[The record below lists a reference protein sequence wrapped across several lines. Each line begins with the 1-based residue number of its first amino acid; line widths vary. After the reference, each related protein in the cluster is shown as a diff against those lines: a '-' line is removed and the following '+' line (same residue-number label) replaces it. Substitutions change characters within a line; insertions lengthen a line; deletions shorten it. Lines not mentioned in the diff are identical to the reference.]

1 MNSNTSSPHQLES
14 FDIAIHG
21 MTCAS
26 CVMRVEKAI
35 LKVPGVE
42 QAQINLALES
52 ARIHFVNPK
61 ADTEAPDASSANQP
75 LASSTAQASL
85 QALVMRAVRQ
95 AGYEPSAPNQDFLTQ
110 TVSPWQGFAPVAFA
124 LLLSFPLVL
133 PMLLSPFGIHLMISP
148 WQQMLL
154 AAPVQFYLGR
164 HFYKGAWASVK
175 ALSGNMDLLVV
186 LGTSAAWILS
196 LWLWL
201 SQPNNLMQHLYF
213 ESASVVMSL
222 VLLGKW
228 LEGRAKHETLQAIG
242 ALAKLQ
248 ANTAH
253 WISKKGIIE
262 VPVAELMPGDFL
274 RVNAGEKIP
283 ADGYLT
289 EGETQVDESMLTGES
304 MPVRKYASTPNSVH
318 NTLTGGSINGDN
330 SIVMQVSRTGADSV
344 LQKLIALMI
353 DAQAGKA
360 PIQRM
365 VDKVA
370 AVFVPVVIL
379 IAIATFL
386 IAWQTGVAGPAG
398 LEQALIQAVAVLV
411 IACPCALGLATPAAI
426 MAGTGVAAK
435 AGVLIKDAQALELA
449 HRVEIVAFDKT
460 GTLTMGQPSMSHYES
475 VQTKNPLTALQIAAS
490 MQQGSSH
497 PLAHAVL
504 KAAQDKT
511 LALLK
516 PVSVKNLAGAGLE
529 AVLEDSTIAG
539 QFNTFY
545 LTSLRWLQA
554 QMPLTSA
561 IENLAK
567 DWQHQGATVSVL
579 VQHNGANSE
588 LNGLEVLAIFG
599 FLDLPKPN
607 AKQAITALKARGI
620 RTILISGDNQ
630 GAAFAMGR
638 QLGFDVDNG
647 EVIAE
652 VLPAGKI
659 DQIKRLQ
666 NNGQSIVA
674 MVGDGINDAP
684 ALAAADVGM
693 AMGTG
698 TDVAMHAASI
708 TLMRG
713 DPLLVVTA
721 LDISKRTVQKIKQ
734 NLFWAFIYN
743 ALGIPLA
750 AFGILS
756 PMVAGAAMAMSSV
769 SVLLNAL
776 LLRRFKPST
785 QALTSTFDKD

>member
-1 MNSNTSSPHQLES
+1 MNSSPTSPHQLES

-52 ARIHFVNPK
+52 ARIQYVKPS
-61 ADTEAPDASSANQP
+61 TLEATASQASG
-75 LASSTAQASL
+75 SSTEVATPPLHSEVSM

-95 AGYEPSAPNQDFLTQ
+95 AGYEPSAPNQEFLTQ
-110 TVSPWQGFAPVAFA
+110 TVSPWQGFSPVAIA

-133 PMLLSPFGIHLMISP
+133 PMLLSPFGIHFMISP
-148 WQQMLL
+148 WQQMML

-175 ALSGNMDLLVV
+175 AFSGNMDLLVV
-186 LGTSAAWILS
+186 LGTSSAWILS

-201 SQPNNLMQHLYF
+201 SQPELSMQHLYF

-222 VLLGKW
+222 VMLGKW

-248 ANTAH
+248 PDTAH
-253 WISKKGIIE
+253 WISKKGMVD
-262 VPVAELMPGDFL
+262 VPVAELMPGDFV

-304 MPVRKYASTPNSVH
+304 MPVRKYPCQPNSVH
-318 NTLTGGSINGDN
+318 NMLTGGSINGDN

-344 LQKLIALMI
+344 LQKLITLMI

-360 PIQRM
+360 PIQRI
-365 VDKVA
+365 VDQVA
-370 AVFVPVVIL
+370 AVFVPVVIV
-379 IAIATFL
+379 IAIATFV
-386 IAWQTGVAGPAG
+386 IAWLMVGIA

-435 AGVLIKDAQALELA
+435 VGVLIKDAQALELA
-449 HRVEIVAFDKT
+449 HQVSVVAFDKT
-460 GTLTMGQPSMSHYES
+460 GTLTMGQPSLSHYES
-475 VQTKNPLTALQIAAS
+475 LALAQPHLALQIAAS

-504 KAAQDKT
+504 KAAQDQAIE
-511 LALLK
+511 LVQ
-516 PVSVKNLAGAGLE
+516 PVSVKNIAGAGLE
-529 AVLEDSTIAG
+529 AVLADPATTG

-545 LTSLRWLQA
+545 LTSLRWLQN
-554 QMPLTSA
+554 QLQFNPEIEKKA
-561 IENLAK
+561 IE
-567 DWQHQGATVSVL
+567 WQQLGATVSVL
-579 VQHNGANSE
+579 AQKNSLTE
-588 LNGLEVLAIFG
+588 GEGLEVLAIFG
-599 FLDLPKPN
+599 FLDLPK
-607 AKQAITALKARGI
+607 ATAQQAISALKARGI

-630 GAAFAMGR
+630 GAAYAMGR

-666 NNGQSIVA
+666 NKGQTIVA

-713 DPLLVVTA
+713 DPLLVVSA
-721 LDISKRTVQKIKQ
+721 LDISQRTVQKIKQ

-750 AFGILS
+750 AFGILN

-776 LLRRFKPST
+776 LLRRFKPASP
-785 QALTSTFDKD
+785 ALISTFDKD

>member
-52 ARIHFVNPK
+52 ARIHFANPK
-61 ADTEAPDASSANQP
+61 AETEAPDASSANQTLVP
-75 LASSTAQASL
+75 STAQASL

-110 TVSPWQGFAPVAFA
+110 TVSPWQGFAPVAIA

-133 PMLLSPFGIHLMISP
+133 PMLLSPFGIHFMISP
-148 WQQMLL
+148 WQQMVL

-201 SQPNNLMQHLYF
+201 SQSDHLMQHLYF

-222 VLLGKW
+222 VMLGKW

-248 ANTAH
+248 PETAH
-253 WISKKGIIE
+253 WISKKGLID
-262 VPVAELMPGDFL
+262 VPVAELMPGDFV

-283 ADGYLT
+283 ADGFLT

-304 MPVRKYASTPNSVH
+304 MPVRKYASTPHSVH

-344 LQKLIALMI
+344 LQKLITLMI

-360 PIQRM
+360 PIQRI
-365 VDKVA
+365 VDQVA
-370 AVFVPVVIL
+370 AVFVPVVIV
-379 IAIATFL
+379 IAIVTFL
-386 IAWQTGVAGPAG
+386 VAWGLAGIE

-435 AGVLIKDAQALELA
+435 VGVLIKDAQALELA
-449 HRVEIVAFDKT
+449 HQVTIVAFDKT
-460 GTLTMGQPSMSHYES
+460 GTLTMGQPSLSHYETLELPS
-475 VQTKNPLTALQIAAS
+475 SNKALQIAAS

-504 KAAQDKT
+504 KAAQDQSLVLT
-511 LALLK
+511 PPL
-516 PVSVKNLAGAGLE
+516 SVKNIAGAGLE
-529 AVLEDSTIAG
+529 AVLADSNEAQSLT
-539 QFNTFY
+539 TYY
-545 LTSLRWLQA
+545 LTSLRWLQN
-554 QMPLTSA
+554 QIHFNPE
-561 IENLAK
+561 IEKKAK
-567 DWQHQGATVSVL
+567 DWQHLGATVSVL
-579 VQHNGANSE
+579 TQKNSSTDA
-588 LNGLEVLAIFG
+588 LEVLAIFG

-607 AKQAITALKARGI
+607 AKQAISALKARGI

-666 NNGQSIVA
+666 NKGQSIVA

-713 DPLLVVTA
+713 DPLLVVSA

-776 LLRRFKPST
+776 LLRRFKPTT
-785 QALTSTFDKD
+785 QALVSNPIQDPPL

>member
-52 ARIHFVNPK
+52 ARIHFTPPK
-61 ADTEAPDASSANQP
+61 AEVHPTDASSANQSLVP
-75 LASSTAQASL
+75 STAQASL

-110 TVSPWQGFAPVAFA
+110 TVSPWQGFAPVAIA

-133 PMLLSPFGIHLMISP
+133 PMLLSPFGIHFMISP
-148 WQQMLL
+148 WQQLVL

-201 SQPNNLMQHLYF
+201 SQSDHLMQHLYF

-222 VLLGKW
+222 VMLGKW

-248 ANTAH
+248 PETAH
-253 WISKKGIIE
+253 WISKKGLID
-262 VPVAELMPGDFL
+262 VPVAELMPGDFV

-283 ADGYLT
+283 ADGFLT

-304 MPVRKYASTPNSVH
+304 MPVRKYASTPHSVH

-344 LQKLIALMI
+344 LQKLITLMI

-360 PIQRM
+360 PIQRI
-365 VDKVA
+365 VDQVA
-370 AVFVPVVIL
+370 AVFVPVVIV
-379 IAIATFL
+379 IAIVTFL
-386 IAWQTGVAGPAG
+386 VAWGLAGIE

-435 AGVLIKDAQALELA
+435 VGVLIKDAQALELA
-449 HRVEIVAFDKT
+449 HQVTIVAFDKT
-460 GTLTMGQPSMSHYES
+460 GTLTMGQPSLSHYETLELPS
-475 VQTKNPLTALQIAAS
+475 SNKALQIAAS

-504 KAAQDKT
+504 KAAQDQSLVLT
-511 LALLK
+511 PPL
-516 PVSVKNLAGAGLE
+516 SVKNIAGAGLE
-529 AVLEDSTIAG
+529 AVLADSNEAQSLT
-539 QFNTFY
+539 TYY
-545 LTSLRWLQA
+545 LTSLRWLQN
-554 QMPLTSA
+554 QIHFNPE
-561 IENLAK
+561 IEKKAK
-567 DWQHQGATVSVL
+567 DWQHLGATVSVL
-579 VQHNGANSE
+579 TQKNSSTDA
-588 LNGLEVLAIFG
+588 LEVLAIFG

-607 AKQAITALKARGI
+607 AKQAISALKARGI

-666 NNGQSIVA
+666 NKGQSIVA

-713 DPLLVVTA
+713 DPLLVVSA

-776 LLRRFKPST
+776 LLRRFKPTT
-785 QALTSTFDKD
+785 QALVSNPIQDPPL